1 MYKFLLII
9 GIVIFFVSC
18 GNEVKDGVASKILIQ
33 DTTISQQEKEFI
45 EINQLLKADV
55 NNAFLYL
62 RRAYLYKKYEDVAS
76 AVSDVDRAIKVDSLQ
91 PEFYLLKAELLKQEF
106 KLVAAKD
113 VLDQVMFIDNEN
125 LKARI
130 ELGWL
135 ALVARDYKQALAYAD
150 AVLKRDV
157 YNAEAY
163 FLKGLIFED
172 KGDTTFAISS
182 FTTAIE
188 QENDYYDAYIHLG
201 LLHLKQGSFKLAKG
215 YLKNALR
222 VAPKSL
228 EALYAFAL
236 VCQDKGDYNEAI
248 AIYHTILTMDKF
260 AEPYF
265 NLGFIHQEYLK
276 VYSVAIENY
285 TKAIEIEPNYLNAY
299 YNRALCYE
307 QQQELNAAEKDLRT
321 ALRLDPQY
329 TNAALVLERVLNS
342 ITEKRKS

>member
-1 MYKFLLII
+1 MYKCLLII
-9 GIVIFFVSC
+9 GTVIFFVSC
-18 GNEVKDGVASKILIQ
+18 GNKVEDGVASKLLIQ
-33 DTTISQQEKEFI
+33 DTTRSQQEKEFI
-45 EINQLLKADV
+45 EINQLLKADI
-55 NNAFLYL
+55 NNPFLYL
-62 RRAYLYKKYEDVAS
+62 RRAHLYKKYDNVVA
-76 AVSDVDRAIKVDSLQ
+76 AIGDVDRAIKVDSLQ

-106 KLVAAKD
+106 QLVEAKE

-135 ALVARDYKQALAYAD
+135 ALVSRNYKQALAYAD

-163 FLKGLIFED
+163 FLKGIIFED
-172 KGDTTFAISS
+172 KGDTAFAISS

-188 QENDYYDAYIHLG
+188 QENDYYDAYVHLG
-201 LLHLKQGSFKLAKG
+201 LLHSKQASFELAKG

-228 EALYAFAL
+228 EALYSFAL
-236 VCQDKGDYNEAI
+236 VCQNKGDYNEAI
-248 AIYHTILTMDKF
+248 ETYHTILSIDRF

-265 NLGFIHQEYLK
+265 NLGFIHQEYLQ
-276 VYSVAIENY
+276 VYAVAIENY
-285 TKAIEIEPNYLNAY
+285 TKAIEIEPKYLNAY

-307 QQQELNAAEKDLRT
+307 QQDELKAAEKDLRE

-329 TNAALVLERVLNS
+329 TNAAIVLERVLNQ
-342 ITEKRKS
+342 